1 MNSKN
6 LRRKLMLRR
15 MSISAP
21 TLSIGAKMPWWL
33 RLLALFFGLAL
44 AAAAG
49 VWLYE
54 QGSSF
59 AGFNKDNIQK
69 ELERLRSENKTLQ
82 DDRERLTKS
91 SITAES
97 SLLIEKATA
106 KQIATQSKALEAENA
121 QLKEDLRFFES
132 LLPATGGVDTISVRN
147 LRGQLDLANNQLI
160 VRLLVMQ
167 GGKQVNNFTGL
178 VQVSAAGTLD
188 GKPAVW
194 NYPVAGGGNESLGK
208 LNFSRYQRVE
218 LNIPLA
224 ASPVRVATLKN
235 LQVKVVQGST
245 VRAQA
250 SGTVSQNVQ
259 NMNANTNE

>member
-33 RLLALFFGLAL
+33 RLLGLFMGLAL
-44 AAAAG
+44 AAAVG

-59 AGFNKDNIQK
+59 AGFNKDGIQK
-69 ELERLRSENKTLQ
+69 ELERLKTENKTLL
-82 DDRERLTKS
+82 DDRERLTKT

-97 SLLIEKATA
+97 GLIIEKATS
-106 KQIATQSKALEAENA
+106 KQIAAQSKALEAENA

-132 LLPATGGVDTISVRN
+132 LLPATGGADSISVRN

-167 GGKQVNNFTGL
+167 GGKQVNQFVGA
-178 VQVSAAGTLD
+178 VQVNAAGSID
-188 GKPAVW
+188 GKPVSWSYPAVGAA
-194 NYPVAGGGNESLGK
+194 VEAVGK
-208 LNFSRYQRVE
+208 LNFNRYQRVE
-218 LNIPLA
+218 LTIPLA
-224 ASPVRVATLKN
+224 GSPVKSAVLKS
-235 LQVKVVQGST
+235 LQVKVMQGGT
-245 VRAQA
+245 TRAQA
-250 SGTVSQNVQ
+250 SGTVGQNVQ
-259 NMNANTNE
+259 NINPAVNE

>member
-33 RLLALFFGLAL
+33 RLLSLFVGLAL

-54 QGSSF
+54 QGSTF
-59 AGFNKDNIQK
+59 AGFNKDSIQK

-82 DDRERLTKS
+82 EDRERLTKS
-91 SITAES
+91 SIASES
-97 SLLIEKATA
+97 GLMIEKSTA
-106 KQIATQSKALEAENA
+106 KQIAAQSKQLEAENA

-132 LLPATGGVDTISVRN
+132 LLPTTGGADTISVRN
-147 LRGQLDLANNQLI
+147 LRGQLDLANNVLI

-167 GGKQVNNFTGL
+167 GGKQVNNFAGT
-178 VQVSAAGTLD
+178 VQVSAAGSAD
-188 GKPAVW
+188 GRPMTW
-194 NYPVAGGGNESLGK
+194 TYPVAGAAVEAVGK

-218 LNIPLA
+218 LAIPLA
-224 ASPVRVATLKN
+224 ATPVKTALLKSV
-235 LQVKVVQGST
+235 QVKVMQGGT

-250 SGTVSQNVQ
+250 NGTVSQNVQ
-259 NMNANTNE
+259 SIDTAVN

>member
-21 TLSIGAKMPWWL
+21 TLSISTKMPWWL
-33 RLLALFFGLAL
+33 RLLALFVGLAL

-54 QGSSF
+54 QGSTF
-59 AGFNKDNIQK
+59 AGFNKDSIQK
-69 ELERLRSENKTLQ
+69 ELERLKTENKTLI

-97 SLLIEKATA
+97 GLIIEKATS
-106 KQIATQSKALEAENA
+106 KQIIAQSKNLEAENA
-121 QLKEDLRFFES
+121 KLKEDLRFFES
-132 LLPATGGVDTISVRN
+132 LLPATGGADTISVRN

-167 GGKQVNNFTGL
+167 GGKQVNNFAGT
-178 VQVSAAGTLD
+178 VQVSAAGTVD
-188 GKPAVW
+188 GKLVNWSYPA
-194 NYPVAGGGNESLGK
+194 AGAAAEAVGK

-218 LNIPLA
+218 LTIPLA
-224 ASPVRVATLKN
+224 AIPVKTAVLKN
-235 LQVKVVQGST
+235 LQVKVLQGSA
-245 VRAQA
+245 VKAQA
-250 SGTVSQNVQ
+250 TGTVAQNVQ
-259 NMNANTNE
+259 NIEVPAN

>member
-33 RLLALFFGLAL
+33 RLLSVFVGLAL

-54 QGSSF
+54 QGSTF
-59 AGFNKDNIQK
+59 AGFNKDSIQK
-69 ELERLRSENKTLQ
+69 ELERLRTENKTLQ

-91 SITAES
+91 SIASES
-97 SLLIEKATA
+97 GLIIEKATA
-106 KQIATQSKALEAENA
+106 KQVVAQSKLLEAENA

-132 LLPATGGVDTISVRN
+132 LLPAAGGADTISVRN
-147 LRGQLDLANNQLI
+147 LRGQLDLNNKLLI

-167 GGKQVNNFTGL
+167 GGKQVNNFTGT
-178 VQVSAAGTLD
+178 VQVSAAGTVD
-188 GKPAVW
+188 GKAVTW
-194 NYPVAGGGNESLGK
+194 AYPISGAPIDALGK
-208 LNFSRYQRVE
+208 LSFSRYQRVE
-218 LNIPLA
+218 LTIPLSA
-224 ASPVRVATLKN
+224 GTVKSAVLKS
-235 LQVKVVQGST
+235 LQVKVMQGS
-245 VRAQA
+245 VIKAQA
-250 SGTVSQNVQ
+250 NGTVSQNVQ
-259 NMNANTNE
+259 TIDALTN